1 MKFEEH
7 KSIIDNIVSKVD
19 DADIREELI
28 KLSNDYKEMIAT
40 NETLN
45 NDLKAVTEE
54 KQKYAELNNK
64 LILQQTVKTEKI
76 DDNENNS
83 TEEENKKMSYDDLN
97 FDQRLFM

>member
-7 KSIIDNIVSKVD
+7 KTIIDNIVSKVD
-19 DADIREELI
+19 DADIREDLI

-40 NETLN
+40 NETLS
-45 NDLKAVTEE
+45 NDLKTVTEE

-64 LILQQTVKTEKI
+64 LILNQTVKTEKI
-76 DDNENNS
+76 DDNETNS

-97 FDQRLFM
+97 FDE

>member
-7 KSIIDNIVSKVD
+7 KTIIDNIVSKVD
-19 DADIREELI
+19 DADIREDLI

-40 NETLN
+40 NETLT
-45 NDLKAVTEE
+45 NDLKTVTEE

-64 LILQQTVKTEKI
+64 LILNQTVKTEKI
-76 DDNENNS
+76 DDNETNS

-97 FDQRLFM
+97 FDE

>member
-7 KSIIDNIVSKVD
+7 KKIIDNIVNKVD
-19 DADIREELI
+19 DADIREELM

-76 DDNENNS
+76 DDNETNS

-97 FDQRLFM
+97 FDE

>member
-19 DADIREELI
+19 DADIRKELI

-40 NETLN
+40 NETLS
-45 NDLKAVTEE
+45 NDLKTVTEE

-64 LILQQTVKTEKI
+64 LILNQTVKTEKI
-76 DDNENNS
+76 DDNETNF

-97 FDQRLFM
+97 FDE

>member
-7 KSIIDNIVSKVD
+7 KKIIDNIVSKVD
-19 DADIREELI
+19 DADIRKELI

-40 NETLN
+40 NETLS
-45 NDLKAVTEE
+45 NDLKTVTEE

-64 LILQQTVKTEKI
+64 LILQQTVKTEKR

-83 TEEENKKMSYDDLN
+83 TEEKKKKMSYDDLN
-97 FDQRLFM
+97 FDE

>member
-45 NDLKAVTEE
+45 NDLKTVTEE

-76 DDNENNS
+76 DDNETNS
-83 TEEENKKMSYDDLN
+83 TDEENKKMSYDDLN
-97 FDQRLFM
+97 FDE

>member
-7 KSIIDNIVSKVD
+7 KTIIDNIVSKVD

-45 NDLKAVTEE
+45 NDLKAVTKE

-64 LILQQTVKTEKI
+64 LILNQTVKTEKI

-97 FDQRLFM
+97 FDE

>member
-19 DADIREELI
+19 DADIREKLI

-97 FDQRLFM
+97 FDE

>member
-7 KSIIDNIVSKVD
+7 KKIIDNIVNKVD

-45 NDLKAVTEE
+45 NDLKTVTEE

-76 DDNENNS
+76 DDNEINS

-97 FDQRLFM
+97 FDE

>member
-7 KSIIDNIVSKVD
+7 KKIIDNIVNKVD

-97 FDQRLFM
+97 FDE

>member
-7 KSIIDNIVSKVD
+7 KKIIDNIVSKVD

-40 NETLN
+40 NETLT
-45 NDLKAVTEE
+45 NDLKSVTEE

-97 FDQRLFM
+97 FDE

>member
-1 MKFEEH
+1 MKFAEH

-19 DADIREELI
+19 DADIREDLV

-40 NETLN
+40 NETLT
-45 NDLKAVTEE
+45 NDLKSVTEE

-64 LILQQTVKTEKI
+64 LILNQTVKTEKI
-76 DDNENNS
+76 DDNETNS

-97 FDQRLFM
+97 FDE

>member
-7 KSIIDNIVSKVD
+7 KKIIDNIVNKVD
-19 DADIREELI
+19 DADIRKELI

-97 FDQRLFM
+97 FDE

>member
-19 DADIREELI
+19 DADIREELL

-83 TEEENKKMSYDDLN
+83 TEEENKKMSYDELN
-97 FDQRLFM
+97 FDE

>member
-7 KSIIDNIVSKVD
+7 KKIIDNIVSKVD

-97 FDQRLFM
+97 FDE

>member
-45 NDLKAVTEE
+45 NDLKTVTEE

-64 LILQQTVKTEKI
+64 LILNQTVKTEKI

-97 FDQRLFM
+97 FDE

>member
-7 KSIIDNIVSKVD
+7 KKIIDNIVTKVD

-28 KLSNDYKEMIAT
+28 TLSNDYKEMIAT
-40 NETLN
+40 NETLS
-45 NDLKAVTEE
+45 NDLKTVTEE

-97 FDQRLFM
+97 FDE

>member
-7 KSIIDNIVSKVD
+7 KKIIDNIVNKVD

-45 NDLKAVTEE
+45 NDLKTVTEE

-97 FDQRLFM
+97 FDE

>member
-28 KLSNDYKEMIAT
+28 TLSNDYKEMIAT

-97 FDQRLFM
+97 FDE

>member
-7 KSIIDNIVSKVD
+7 KKIIDNIVNKVD

-45 NDLKAVTEE
+45 NDLKTVTEE

-76 DDNENNS
+76 DDNETNS
-83 TEEENKKMSYDDLN
+83 TEEENRKMSYDDLN
-97 FDQRLFM
+97 FDE

>member
-7 KSIIDNIVSKVD
+7 KKIIDNIVSKVD
-19 DADIREELI
+19 DAAIREELI

-45 NDLKAVTEE
+45 NDLKAVTEK
-54 KQKYAELNNK
+54 KQKYAELNKK
-64 LILQQTVKTEKI
+64 LILQQTVKAEKI

-83 TEEENKKMSYDDLN
+83 AEEENKKMSYDDLN
-97 FDQRLFM
+97 FDE

>member
-7 KSIIDNIVSKVD
+7 KKIIDNIVSKVD

-40 NETLN
+40 NETLS
-45 NDLKAVTEE
+45 NDLKTVTEE

-76 DDNENNS
+76 DDNETNS

-97 FDQRLFM
+97 FDE

>member
-45 NDLKAVTEE
+45 NDLKTVTEE

-83 TEEENKKMSYDDLN
+83 TEVENKKMSYDDLN
-97 FDQRLFM
+97 FDE

>member
-40 NETLN
+40 NETLS
-45 NDLKAVTEE
+45 NDLKTVTEE

-64 LILQQTVKTEKI
+64 LILNQTVKTEKI
-76 DDNENNS
+76 DDNETNF

-97 FDQRLFM
+97 FDE

>member
-7 KSIIDNIVSKVD
+7 KKIIDNIVNKVD

-83 TEEENKKMSYDDLN
+83 AEEENKKMSYDDLN
-97 FDQRLFM
+97 FDE

>member
-40 NETLN
+40 NETLT
-45 NDLKAVTEE
+45 NDLKTVTEE

-97 FDQRLFM
+97 FDE

>member
-40 NETLN
+40 NETLS
-45 NDLKAVTEE
+45 NDLKTVTEE

-64 LILQQTVKTEKI
+64 LILNQTVKTEKI
-76 DDNENNS
+76 DDNETNS

-97 FDQRLFM
+97 FDE

>member
-28 KLSNDYKEMIAT
+28 KLSNDYKEMIAS

-45 NDLKAVTEE
+45 NDLKTVTEE

-97 FDQRLFM
+97 FDE

>member
-28 KLSNDYKEMIAT
+28 TLSNDYKEMIAT
-40 NETLN
+40 NETLS
-45 NDLKAVTEE
+45 NDLKTVTEE

-97 FDQRLFM
+97 FDE

>member
-7 KSIIDNIVSKVD
+7 KSIIDNIVNKVD

-28 KLSNDYKEMIAT
+28 KLSNDYKEMLAT

-45 NDLKAVTEE
+45 NDLKTVTKE

-64 LILQQTVKTEKI
+64 LILNQTVKTEKI

-97 FDQRLFM
+97 FDE

>member
-1 MKFEEH
+1 MKFSEH
-7 KSIIDNIVSKVD
+7 KKIIDNIVNKVD

-40 NETLN
+40 NETLS
-45 NDLKAVTEE
+45 NDLKTVTEE

-64 LILQQTVKTEKI
+64 LILNQTVKTEKI
-76 DDNENNS
+76 DDNETNS

-97 FDQRLFM
+97 FDE

>member
-64 LILQQTVKTEKI
+64 LILNQTVKTEKI
-76 DDNENNS
+76 DDNETNS

-97 FDQRLFM
+97 FDE

>member
-28 KLSNDYKEMIAT
+28 TLSNDYKEMIAT

-45 NDLKAVTEE
+45 NDLKAVTED

-97 FDQRLFM
+97 FDE

>member
-97 FDQRLFM
+97 FDE

>member
-40 NETLN
+40 NETLS
-45 NDLKAVTEE
+45 NDLKTVTEE

-64 LILQQTVKTEKI
+64 LILNQTVKTEKI

-97 FDQRLFM
+97 FDE

>member
-7 KSIIDNIVSKVD
+7 KKIIDNIVNKVD
-19 DADIREELI
+19 DADIREYLV

-40 NETLN
+40 NETLT
-45 NDLKAVTEE
+45 NDLKTVTEE

-64 LILQQTVKTEKI
+64 LILNQTVKTEKI
-76 DDNENNS
+76 DDNETNS

-97 FDQRLFM
+97 FDE

>member
-7 KSIIDNIVSKVD
+7 KSIIDNIVNKVD

-28 KLSNDYKEMIAT
+28 TLSNDYKEMIAT
-40 NETLN
+40 NETLS
-45 NDLKAVTEE
+45 NDLKTVTEE

-76 DDNENNS
+76 DDKETNS

-97 FDQRLFM
+97 FDE

>member
-7 KSIIDNIVSKVD
+7 KKIIDNIVSKVD

-45 NDLKAVTEE
+45 NDLKTVTEE

-76 DDNENNS
+76 DDNETNS

-97 FDQRLFM
+97 FDE

>member
-7 KSIIDNIVSKVD
+7 KSIIENIVSKVD

-45 NDLKAVTEE
+45 NDLKTVTEE

-97 FDQRLFM
+97 FDE